1 MQIIAINKKHQS
13 KVNKAGKW
21 ILKYNALN
29 DLRDKADNNGEILEV
44 RRLNRKCADA
54 FDSYLEI
61 VNELPLREKAQIDKI
76 FYFN

>member
-13 KVNKAGKW
+13 KVNKASKW

-29 DLRDKADNNGEILEV
+29 DLRDKADNNGDILQV
-44 RRLNRKCADA
+44 RRLNRKCAGA
-54 FDSYLEI
+54 FDSYLDI

>member
-13 KVNKAGKW
+13 KVNKASKW

-44 RRLNRKCADA
+44 RRLSRKCAGA